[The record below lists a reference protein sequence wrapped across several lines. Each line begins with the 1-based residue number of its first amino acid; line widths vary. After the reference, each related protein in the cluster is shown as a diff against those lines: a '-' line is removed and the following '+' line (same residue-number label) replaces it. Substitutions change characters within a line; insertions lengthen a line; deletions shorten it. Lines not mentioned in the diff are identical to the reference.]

1 MKIIIKLV
9 KFNYLGVPNLLNCI
23 VWPPDNLINFK
34 MDKISG
40 TVLIAYKRRF
50 KRFKVSYG

>member
-23 VWPPDNLINFK
+23 VQPPDYVINFK
-34 MDKISG
+34 MYKLSD

-50 KRFKVSYG
+50 KRFKVLYV